1 MKREKPNFL
10 PAVITLCGVAALV
23 IIGSLYAFRDE
34 PDLTQGEADVTEY
47 RVSSKVPGRILRFM
61 VSEGDYVHAGDTL
74 AILEAPDLQA
84 KLSQAQ
90 AAEAAAAAQSRKAQK
105 GARQEQIKAAYE
117 MWQKTRAASQL
128 AQKSYDRVKRLYDQG
143 VTTAQ
148 KLDEVTAQRDA
159 ALATE
164 QAAKAQHDMA
174 VNGAE
179 REDKDAAA
187 AMVSRAKGAV
197 SEVTSYVAETVLTAS
212 ADGEVTDIF
221 PQVGELVGTGAPV
234 MNVALMHDMWVTFN
248 VREDR
253 LQQFKMHGTVH
264 AVIPALGNKRCQL
277 KVYYMKDRG
286 SYATWKATKA
296 TGQWDR
302 KTFEV
307 KARPVQKVE
316 GLRPGMSV
324 LVEE

>member
-10 PAVITLCGVAALV
+10 PAVITLCDVAALV

-117 MWQKTRAASQL
+117 MWQKARAASQL

>member
-1 MKREKPNFL
+1 M
-10 PAVITLCGVAALV
+10 
-23 IIGSLYAFRDE
+23 
-34 PDLTQGEADVTEY
+34 TEY
-47 RVSSKVPGRILRFM
+47 RVSSKVPGRILRFI

-117 MWQKTRAASQL
+117 MWQKARAAAQL

-296 TGQWDR
+296 TGQ
-302 KTFEV
+302 
-307 KARPVQKVE
+307 
-316 GLRPGMSV
+316 
-324 LVEE
+324 